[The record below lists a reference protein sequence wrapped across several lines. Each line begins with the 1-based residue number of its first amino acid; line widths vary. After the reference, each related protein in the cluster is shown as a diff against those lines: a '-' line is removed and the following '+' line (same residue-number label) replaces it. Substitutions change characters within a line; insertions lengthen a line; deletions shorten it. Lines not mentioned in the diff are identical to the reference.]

1 MATLENYT
9 EQLKN
14 CTNGYESRAIIINA
28 LKTINEKGGNA
39 TTLGTHSLSYFA
51 LKSDLAKYLY

>member
-1 MATLENYT
+1 MATLDDYT

-14 CTNGYESRAIIINA
+14 CSNGYQSRAIIINA

-39 TTLGTHSLSYFA
+39 TTLGDHPLSYFA
-51 LKSDLAKYLY
+51 LKSDLSKYLY